1 MSLSNEAVG
10 DLESRARGNVGR
22 NEMSGA
28 MSDVMSASD
37 ILLVSAPT
45 SGVEIGE
52 ARGE

>member
-1 MSLSNEAVG
+1 MRLSATWK
-10 DLESRARGNVGR
+10 VGR
-22 NEMSGA
+22 EEMSGVMSGV

>member
-1 MSLSNEAVG
+1 MRLSATWK
-10 DLESRARGNVGR
+10 VGR
-22 NEMSGA
+22 EEMSGA